1 MQGLFKFCCVQC
13 LFLFCGVMIVQVLW
27 SVRFVQI
34 LWCARFVKVLWC
46 TRFVLRLVAE
56 IGCSGGERFRF
67 CGLFRLYGVQ
77 GLFRIIGL

>member
-1 MQGLFKFCCVQC
+1 MQGLFRISGVQGS
-13 LFLFCGVMIVQVLW
+13 FRFCGVQGL
-27 SVRFVQI
+27 SRFVLV
-34 LWCARFVKVLWC
+34 LWCARFVKVIWC
-46 TRFVLRLVAE
+46 TIFVLRFVAE